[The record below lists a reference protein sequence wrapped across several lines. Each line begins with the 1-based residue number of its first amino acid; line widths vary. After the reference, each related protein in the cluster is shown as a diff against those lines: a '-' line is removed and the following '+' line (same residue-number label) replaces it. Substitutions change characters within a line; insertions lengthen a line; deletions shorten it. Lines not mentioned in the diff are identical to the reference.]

1 MGFKSHAEGA
11 QGDRYGTKK
20 YHLSNRISQACY
32 LLHTK
37 EM

>member
-1 MGFKSHAEGA
+1 MVFKSYVEGG
-11 QGDRYGTKK
+11 QWDKYGTKK
-20 YHLSNRISQACY
+20 YHISNRISQACY